1 MRKPSPLHTSA
12 FRLALVYTAIFALS
26 GLILLGFI
34 YWTTVPV
41 IDRQADATID
51 SEILALVE
59 QYQSGGLKALTES
72 IKLRIE
78 TLRQEG
84 NIYLLTNPDFTPLIG
99 NLHGWPAVRPNKQGW
114 LEFAIRPTGIK
125 DQTTS
130 IARARAFRLAG
141 GYNLLV
147 GRDLRERRRFRA
159 IIIES
164 LSAAMGVLLV
174 VGLVGGLATGRGLLR
189 RLDVINRTSAEILR
203 GSLDRRVPVS
213 RRGDEFD
220 ELAQNLNRMLERIE
234 SLMTGMRTVTD
245 NIAHDLRSPLN
256 RLRSRLELAMLNE
269 PVDSPRRQDIE
280 QSIAEIDE
288 LLGTFNA
295 LLSIAQAEAGT
306 ARTALQPLGLADL
319 ARDVAELYLPLAEDK
334 GLTLTQDFTAEPI
347 VVGDRHLISQ
357 ALANLIDNAIKY
369 TKPGGRITIRVTSGT
384 SDANLIVTDTGPGIP
399 EAARTKVLE
408 RFVRLD
414 QSRHTPGSGLGLSLA
429 AAVTKLHGGT
439 LRLED
444 ADPGLRVIL
453 SLPKQL
459 A

>member
-1 MRKPSPLHTSA
+1 MRKPSPFHTSA
-12 FRLALVYTAIFALS
+12 FRVALIYTAIFALS

-41 IDRQADATID
+41 IDQQADATID

-59 QYQSGGLKALTES
+59 QYQAGGLKALTES

-78 TLRQEG
+78 MLRQEG
-84 NIYLLTNPDFTPLIG
+84 NIYLLTRPDFVPLIG
-99 NLHGWPAVRPNKQGW
+99 NLHGWPAVKPNKNGW

-125 DQTTS
+125 DHNTS
-130 IARARAFRLAG
+130 LARARAFRLAG

-147 GRDLRERRRFRA
+147 GRDLRERRQFRA

-164 LSAAMGVLLV
+164 LSAALGVLLV
-174 VGLVGGLATGRGLLR
+174 LGLVGGLATGRGLLR

-220 ELAQNLNRMLERIE
+220 ELAQNLNRMLDRIE
-234 SLMTGMRTVTD
+234 SLMTGLHEVTD

-256 RLRSRLELAMLNE
+256 RLRSRLELAALKE
-269 PVDSPRRQDIE
+269 PEASPRRQDVE
-280 QSIAEIDE
+280 QSIVEIDD

-306 ARTALQPLGLADL
+306 ARSALQPLDL
-319 ARDVAELYLPLAEDK
+319 AVLAGDVAELYLPLAEEQ
-334 GLTLTQDFTAEPI
+334 GLTMSQNFATAP
-347 VVGDRHLISQ
+347 VVGDRHLLSQ
-357 ALANLIDNAIKY
+357 AVANLLDNAIKY
-369 TKPGGRITIRVTSGT
+369 TKAGGRITLRVA
-384 SDANLIVTDTGPGIP
+384 SDGDESRLIVTDTGPGIP

-408 RFVRLD
+408 RFVRLEA
-414 QSRHTPGSGLGLSLA
+414 SRHTPGSGLGLSLV
-429 AAVTKLHGGT
+429 AAVAKLHGGT
-439 LRLED
+439 FRLDD

-453 SLPKQL
+453 SLPRRQ